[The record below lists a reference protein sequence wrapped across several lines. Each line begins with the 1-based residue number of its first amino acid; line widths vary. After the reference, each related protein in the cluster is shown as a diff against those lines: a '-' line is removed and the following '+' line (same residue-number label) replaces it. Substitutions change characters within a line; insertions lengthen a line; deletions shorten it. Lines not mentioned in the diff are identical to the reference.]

1 MHFNETPC
9 YVYMNLNL
17 MRKMMTTITMILG
30 SAKQNLRPSLGCD
43 SVYSIFATEPQHQ
56 RAFMQ

>member
-1 MHFNETPC
+1 MHFNETRC
-9 YVYMNLNL
+9 YVYMNLNVK
-17 MRKMMTTITMILG
+17 RKMMTTRTMILG
-30 SAKQNLRPSLGCD
+30 SAKRNLRPNLVCD